1 MGKILNWSVLD
12 VVFDVVLE
20 KYSHFELAVFDLSKI
35 NVHIAILILLVNLES
50 QISFIQTATKNWQYW
65 SKYNI
70 SNLCNNNNKFFIL

>member
-35 NVHIAILILLVNLES
+35 NVHIAILLLFLVKL
-50 QISFIQTATKNWQYW
+50 
-65 SKYNI
+65 
-70 SNLCNNNNKFFIL
+70 